1 MRLSLL
7 AASISLTLSFPALS
21 AAQEAP
27 DAATQAAESPAPTEV
42 TGASEPAEVPASAAD
57 ATTAPAAP
65 ATAAATAPTLPAA
78 AAATAPTDRIVI
90 TPETL
95 QLEEGQIDLEALTK
109 EEELPFF
116 VLEGYYRVRAN
127 WVHRADLNF
136 EGPDALRY
144 FAHRL
149 RMEPRLNLNESVVFK
164 AQLDALDDQVWG
176 ANPGN
181 VLTQSTADRAPN
193 LIVKRAWFD
202 ATTPIGLLSAGRM
215 PSNWGMGLL
224 SNDGN
229 DFKNIFGDAH
239 GGSTFDRVQFG
250 TKPLGADSNW
260 IVAVIYDR
268 LVSTG
273 PVGLVAP
280 ENEAPV
286 EEFVGVVF
294 FNTDPLKAG
303 VYQLYRFQKETDTV
317 INATDGYFKLD
328 LGLLYAE
335 TEQVWLYGRTKAVPV
350 LNQADFSVSKPEVDI
365 DQYGYAARVGLNVD
379 PYGVEFEW
387 GNATGDRNGFN
398 DFDKDE
404 NKPRPEV
411 SNFKFHS
418 DYNVGLLMF
427 EYANAIFAAEAL
439 DAQVSGLATLQE
451 QGIVAPE
458 VVEEVL
464 SVSDL
469 ALTNGSV
476 TNAFYLNPKL
486 RYSLFDGRL
495 QTTLAYLYATANAPR
510 VVRRQSGTDKY
521 SDYGHEVD
529 LAIDYKYTK
538 NFILGLQAGYLKPGN
553 YFNRQDFITGFIERP
568 ENAALVQGRF
578 TVLF

>member
-27 DAATQAAESPAPTEV
+27 ADATQAAETPAPAPV
-42 TGASEPAEVPASAAD
+42 AD
-57 ATTAPAAP
+57 EAPAAVTP
-65 ATAAATAPTLPAA
+65 ETATAAG
-78 AAATAPTDRIVI
+78 ATAPTDRMVI

-109 EEELPFF
+109 EEELPLFA
-116 VLEGYYRVRAN
+116 LEGYYRVRGN
-127 WVHRADLNF
+127 WIHRADLDF
-136 EGPDALRY
+136 VGPDAQRY
-144 FAHRL
+144 FSHRL
-149 RMEPRLNLNESVVFK
+149 RLEPRLNLNESVVFK
-164 AQLDALDDQVWG
+164 TQIDAMDDQIWG

-181 VLTQSTADRAPN
+181 VLTQSTADRGPN
-193 LIVKRAWFD
+193 IIVKRAWAD
-202 ATTPIGLLSAGRM
+202 ITTPIGLLSAGRM

-229 DFKNIFGDAH
+229 GFKNVFGDAH
-239 GGSTFDRVQFG
+239 DGSTFDRVQFG
-250 TKPLGADSNW
+250 TKPLGVDSNW
-260 IVAVIYDR
+260 IVAILYDR
-268 LVSTG
+268 LVSTE
-273 PVGLVAP
+273 PAELVAP

-286 EEFVGVVF
+286 EEFVGVVY

-303 VYQLYRFQKETDTV
+303 VYQLYRFQNDTDTV
-317 INATDGYFKLD
+317 INGTDGYFKLD

-335 TEQVWLYGRTKAVPV
+335 TEQVWLYGHTKAVPV
-350 LNQADFSVSKPEVDI
+350 LNQANFTVSNPEVSI

-398 DFDKDE
+398 DFDKDK
-404 NKPRPEV
+404 NKPAPEV
-411 SNFKFHS
+411 SNYKFHS

-427 EYANAIFAAEAL
+427 EYANAALAAEAL
-439 DAQVSGLATLQE
+439 DAQVSGLTTLQE

-458 VVEEVL
+458 VVEKVL
-464 SVSDL
+464 SVSEL

-476 TNAFYLNPKL
+476 TNAFYINPKL

-510 VVRRQSGTDKY
+510 VVRRQAGTDKY

-529 LAIDYKYTK
+529 LAVDYKYTK
-538 NFILGLQAGYLKPGN
+538 NFILGVQAGYLKPGN
-553 YFNRQDFITGFIERP
+553 YFNRQDFITGFIQRP
-568 ENAALVQGRF
+568 EDAALVQGRF

>member
-27 DAATQAAESPAPTEV
+27 AAATQAAETTAPV
-42 TGASEPAEVPASAAD
+42 AEAAAPAD
-57 ATTAPAAP
+57 ATAPVAAG
-65 ATAAATAPTLPAA
+65 
-78 AAATAPTDRIVI
+78 ATAPTDQVII

-116 VLEGYYRVRAN
+116 VLEGYYRVRGN
-127 WVHRADLNF
+127 WIHRADLDL
-136 EGPDALRY
+136 EGNDAQR
-144 FAHRL
+144 FFRHRL

-164 AQLDALDDQVWG
+164 AQIDALDDQIWG

-181 VLTQSTADRAPN
+181 VLTQSTADRGPN
-193 LIVKRAWFD
+193 VIVKRAWFD
-202 ATTPIGLLSAGRM
+202 VLTPVGQISAGRM

-229 DFKNIFGDAH
+229 DFKNVFGDAH
-239 GGSTFDRVQFG
+239 NGSTFDRVQFG

-260 IVAVIYDR
+260 IVGLLYDR
-268 LVSTG
+268 LVSTE
-273 PVGLVAP
+273 PAELVSP
-280 ENEAPV
+280 ENDAPV
-286 EEFVGVVF
+286 EEFVGVVY

-303 VYQLYRFQKETDTV
+303 VYQLYRFQNETDTV

-335 TEQVWLYGRTKAVPV
+335 TEQVWLYGDTKAVPV
-350 LNQADFSVSKPEVDI
+350 LNQANFTVSNPEVGI

-398 DFDKDE
+398 DFDKDK
-404 NKPRPEV
+404 NKPAPEV
-411 SNFKFHS
+411 SNYKFHT

-427 EYANAIFAAEAL
+427 EYANAAFAAEAL
-439 DAQVSGLATLQE
+439 DAQVSGLDTLQE

-458 VVEEVL
+458 VVEKVL

-469 ALTNGSV
+469 ALTNGAV
-476 TNAFYLNPKL
+476 TNAFYINPKL

-495 QTTLAYLYATANAPR
+495 KTTLAYLYATANAPR
-510 VVRRQSGTDKY
+510 VVRRQGGNDKY

-529 LAIDYKYTK
+529 LAVDYQYTK
-538 NFILGLQAGYLKPGN
+538 NFVLGLQAGYLKPGN
-553 YFNRQDFITGFIERP
+553 YFNRQDFITGFIMRP

>member
-27 DAATQAAESPAPTEV
+27 DAATQAAETP
-42 TGASEPAEVPASAAD
+42 
-57 ATTAPAAP
+57 AP
-65 ATAAATAPTLPAA
+65 ATAASAAPAPAEATAPVETAAPAEAA
-78 AAATAPTDRIVI
+78 APAATAPTDQVII

-109 EEELPFF
+109 EEELPLF
-116 VLEGYYRVRAN
+116 VLEGYYRVRGN

-136 EGPDALRY
+136 DGPDAQRY

-164 AQLDALDDQVWG
+164 SQIDALDDQVWG

-202 ATTPIGLLSAGRM
+202 VTTPIGLISAGRM

-239 GGSTFDRVQFG
+239 NGSTFDRVQFG

-268 LVSTG
+268 LVSTE
-273 PVGLVAP
+273 PAELVSP

-286 EEFVGVVF
+286 EEFVGVVY

-303 VYQLYRFQKETDTV
+303 VYQLYRFQNETDTV

-350 LNQADFSVSKPEVDI
+350 LNQANFTVSNPEVEI

-398 DFDKDE
+398 DFDKDD
-404 NKPRPEV
+404 NKPSPEV
-411 SNFKFHS
+411 SNFKFHT

-427 EYANAIFAAEAL
+427 DYAGAAFAAEAL
-439 DAQVSGLATLQE
+439 DAQVSGLETLQE

-464 SVSDL
+464 SVSEL
-469 ALTNGSV
+469 ALTNGAV
-476 TNAFYLNPKL
+476 TNAFYINPKL

-510 VVRRQSGTDKY
+510 VVRRQSGVEKY

-529 LAIDYKYTK
+529 LAVDYKYTK
-538 NFILGLQAGYLKPGN
+538 NFILGVQAGYLKPGN